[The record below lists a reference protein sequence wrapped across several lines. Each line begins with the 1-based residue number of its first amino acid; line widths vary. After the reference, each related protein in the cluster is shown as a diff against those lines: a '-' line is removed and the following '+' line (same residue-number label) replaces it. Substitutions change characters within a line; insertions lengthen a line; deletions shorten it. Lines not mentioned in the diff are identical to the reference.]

1 MKTRLFQFASV
12 VLLMTLSLSLS
23 AAGGNRSFEDYTIK
37 QMEYAELFTG
47 VDAAWTLT
55 YDNQESSILISFKKN
70 KNCKTYVVRG
80 DHFEVVY
87 ECSPDGFGARMVK
100 KSERMFPQQLTAA
113 VLNSEELAK
122 QRILTP
128 NRVDDERA
136 LGLIA
141 AFLPDLVNPSYRHL
155 LN

>member
-1 MKTRLFQFASV
+1 MKTRLFQLATV
-12 VLLMTLSLSLS
+12 AVLITLSLSLS
-23 AAGGNRSFEDYTIK
+23 AAGGSRMFEDYTIK
-37 QMEYAELFTG
+37 EMQHAELFTG

-55 YDNQESSILISFKKN
+55 YDNQECPILISFTKN
-70 KNCKTYVVRG
+70 KDCKTYVVRG

-87 ECSPDGFGARMVK
+87 ECSKEGFGARMVK
-100 KSERMFPQQLTAA
+100 KSESMFPRQLTSA

-128 NRVDDERA
+128 NRVTDERA
-136 LGLIA
+136 LALIA
-141 AFLPDLVNPSYRHL
+141 AYLPDLVNPSYQHL

>member
-1 MKTRLFQFASV
+1 MKTRLFQLATVV
-12 VLLMTLSLSLS
+12 VLITLSLSLS
-23 AAGGNRSFEDYTIK
+23 AADRSRMFEEYTIK
-37 QMEYAELFTG
+37 QMEHAELFTG

-55 YDNQESSILISFKKN
+55 YDNQECPILISFKKN
-70 KNCKTYVVRG
+70 KNCKTYIVRG

-87 ECSPDGFGARMVK
+87 ECTKVGFGARMVK
-100 KSERMFPQQLTAA
+100 KSESRFPRLLTAA

-122 QRILTP
+122 QQILTP

-136 LGLIA
+136 LALIA
-141 AFLPDLVNPSYRHL
+141 AYLPDLVNPSYRHL